1 MRMRLTLMATQP
13 KTTILLNYNY
23 AVTALIYK
31 TIGNASTEYAARL
44 HDEGYEA
51 EYRRFKLFT
60 FSRIETIRKRRLDD
74 KLLLEDPKI
83 FLCISSPVVEFIENF
98 VSGLFQTETFSI
110 AGAQFRLLEAETL
123 PQPEFTNR
131 MKFQALSPITESI
144 RDEQNRSSYL
154 SPEDDWSG
162 VIQRNLLRKYFALH
176 GRMPS
181 DDRLKWK
188 WDREYL
194 DELTRKGRR
203 ASAMIKIPKAG
214 LGRPIDVRGWLAPFT
229 VEGNVEL
236 MELGYTTGFGA
247 RNSMGFG
254 MAEVGSVE

>member
-1 MRMRLTLMATQP
+1 MRVRLTLIATQP
-13 KTTILLNYNY
+13 KTTIPLNYNY
-23 AVTALIYK
+23 PVASLIYK
-31 TIGNASTEYAARL
+31 TVGNASVEYAARL

-51 EYRRFKLFT
+51 EHRRFKLFT

-83 FLCISSPVVEFIENF
+83 FLCISSPVAEFIENF
-98 VSGLFQTETFSI
+98 VSGLFQTEIFSI

-144 RDEQNRSSYL
+144 RDEQNRTSYL
-154 SPEDDWSG
+154 STGDDWSE
-162 VIQRNLLRKYFALH
+162 VMQRNLLRKYFALH
-176 GRMPS
+176 GQTPS
-181 DDRLKWK
+181 DETLKFS

-194 DELTRKGRR
+194 FDLTKRGRR
-203 ASAMIKIPKAG
+203 ASVMIKIPKAG
-214 LGRPIDVRGWLAPFT
+214 LERPIDVRGWLAPFT
-229 VEGNVEL
+229 VEGSTEL
-236 MELGYTTGFGA
+236 IELGYTVGFGA

-254 MAEVGSVE
+254 LAEVI